1 MSVPDYDL
9 GEVKASAKR
18 HDIEYRGRNVQ
29 RDISNLGYEL
39 SDVAQCLMQLS
50 ENEFSKSIRYENH
63 PTDDEYMCK
72 FTKAGNE
79 ESEPDDLYIKFR
91 LIDSCQVI
99 DPARTLHH
107 YPGPGWSRYASAWA
121 SFKT

>member
-1 MSVPDYDL
+1 VSAPDYDL
-9 GEVKASAKR
+9 GEVRASAKR

-39 SDVAQCLMQLS
+39 ADVARCLMQLS
-50 ENEFSKSIRYENH
+50 ENEFCKSIRYEDR
-63 PTDDEYMCK
+63 PADDEYTCT

-99 DPARTLHH
+99 DL
-107 YPGPGWSRYASAWA
+107 G
-121 SFKT
+121 SFHLRRF